1 MELDPP
7 VQQFLEVNAGELQFL
22 NRLSTCEQ
30 RRYMRLLTDLNF
42 LRFSSPGPAVH
53 SVTDHRVAVP
63 GGEIRCR
70 AYRPSGDTGLP
81 AHLTL
86 HGGAWWQG
94 SIDDL
99 ICDAISRQRCAEA
112 RLVVVAVDY
121 RLAPEHPYPT
131 GLDDAYDA
139 YHWLVEHAEDL
150 GVDRSSISIGGNS
163 AGANLAAALARKVR
177 DAGGPQPILQLLEVP
192 ALDLTLATAREAAA
206 AGGQDMAGELD
217 VAVARYLS
225 DPGAARE
232 PLASPMLADDLNG
245 LPPAVIFTAE
255 HDPLRTEGERYAA
268 RLNAA
273 GVPARATRHLGAM
286 HATAMMTRTWAP
298 AVAWQRG
305 AAAALRSAH
314 WDDAPVTGMAEADA
328 TTART

>member
-1 MELDPP
+1 MSPTSVNAPPIPTPRRCSPPPRCPTRFSSETGVPDPSPQWTITRPSRMPAAPSATGAPTHWTSARPHSRCTTRDQVSRPATGTATFRRRTATATGTTPRIPVRPTSAAQPRRPRQGPPPCSVRHSSEGDRMELDPP
-7 VQQFLEVNAGELQFL
+7 VQ
-22 NRLSTCEQ
+22 
-30 RRYMRLLTDLNF
+30 
-42 LRFSSPGPAVH
+42 
-53 SVTDHRVAVP
+53 
-63 GGEIRCR
+63 
-70 AYRPSGDTGLP
+70 
-81 AHLTL
+81 
-86 HGGAWWQG
+86 
-94 SIDDL
+94 
-99 ICDAISRQRCAEA
+99 
-112 RLVVVAVDY
+112 
-121 RLAPEHPYPT
+121 
-131 GLDDAYDA
+131 
-139 YHWLVEHAEDL
+139 HWLVEHAEDL

-206 AGGQDMAGELD
+206 AGGQDIAGELD

-328 TTART
+328 TTSRT